1 MIENSWNLW
10 FPTTIWKI
18 NHSIHFILA
27 VSIYWVRL
35 QTQFDL
41 GQHQWN
47 SDPPVAI
54 ILLQFVVSN
63 HYLEN
68 NDQIYFN
75 YGLAQIR
82 SSGCQKWLK
91 WLKLVVFLN
100 WTTIRV
106 KLGMYIYR
114 VSLQKLFEFRPCC
127 PKFVPLVETN
137 HSIHFKFGV
146 HLCFV
151 AIVQFWSAPAAFR
164 PSGDVK
170 FARNFSFR
178 PWPEFFPVYL
188 FISHPLILR

>member
-1 MIENSWNLW
+1 MQFKLVCIFIGWVFKWFSSGPRRPNFDPLGVQMNENSWNLW
-10 FPTTIWKI
+10 FPTIIWKI

-47 SDPPVAI
+47 SDPPVAK

-68 NDQIYFN
+68 SDQIHFN

-100 WTTIRV
+100 WKTIRV

-127 PKFVPLVETN
+127 PKFVPLVAK
-137 HSIHFKFGV
+137 I
-146 HLCFV
+146 
-151 AIVQFWSAPAAFR
+151 
-164 PSGDVK
+164 
-170 FARNFSFR
+170 
-178 PWPEFFPVYL
+178 YL
-188 FISHPLILR
+188 N